1 MGECVIIYGKSGT
14 GKSRS
19 LKNFGE
25 EEILLVNTV
34 NKRLPFPKKFKYE
47 YKTADVFKV
56 KQALVKMGE
65 HHIKTAVI
73 DDFGYQQ
80 TVRFMSEHTKK
91 QGSSQFD
98 LYNNIAD
105 DTYGLIMFV
114 KNQLPDD
121 VIVYLMMH
129 EDTNDYGDTKLKTIG
144 KLLDQKVCVEGLVT
158 ICMRAMKEGTN
169 KYFFRTQSDG
179 NDISKSPEGMF
190 EDQID
195 NDLKTIDTRIRVYWG
210 MLPADKKKAANP
222 ANNPNNKPTN
232 NPANANA

>member
-25 EEILLVNTV
+25 SEILLINTV

-47 YKTADVFKV
+47 YKTADVGKV
-56 KQALVKMGE
+56 KAALVKMQE
-65 HHIKTAVI
+65 YNLRTAVV

-80 TVRFMSEHTKK
+80 TVRFMAEHTKK
-91 QGSSQFD
+91 QGGSQFD

-105 DTYGLIMFV
+105 DAYGLIMFV
-114 KNQLPDD
+114 KEKLPDNA
-121 VIVYLMMH
+121 IVYLIMH
-129 EDTNDYGDTKLKTIG
+129 EDTSDYGETKLKTIG

-158 ICMRAMKEGTN
+158 ICIRAMKEGTG

-179 NDISKSPEGMF
+179 QDISKTPEDMF
-190 EDQID
+190 PLEIE
-195 NDLKTIDTRIRVYWG
+195 NDLKAVDSRIREFWG
-210 MLPADKKKAANP
+210 L
-222 ANNPNNKPTN
+222 
-232 NPANANA
+232 